1 MAENIRTVEYYYS
14 IVADEPGRGRRLME
28 HLSEKSI
35 NLISFTA
42 FPIGSGRSQ
51 ISFIVENSE
60 LLEEAARDAGVDLV
74 GPMKAFLVQGRD
86 RVGALHDH
94 LLKLSNA
101 GVNVTAANGVIDGG
115 GRYGF
120 VIWVKQTEVDKAA
133 EALEI

>member
-1 MAENIRTVEYYYS
+1 MSENIKTIEYYYS
-14 IVADEPGRGRRLME
+14 VVTDEPGRGRRLLE

-60 LLEEAARDAGVDLV
+60 LLIEAAEDAGINLV
-74 GPMKAFLVQGRD
+74 GPMRALMIQGRD

-94 LLKLSNA
+94 LLRLANA
-101 GVNVTAANGVIDGG
+101 GINVTAANGVIDGG

-120 VIWVKQTEVDKAA
+120 VIWVKQEDVDKAA
-133 EALEI
+133 EALKV